1 MISITMVM
9 PTRTTT
15 IKLTISIK
23 QNPTIPEMPNLSKRE
38 IKYVFDDDDDV
49 CDDDDDD
56 DKNDD
61 KIDDDHNSDDNDVNI
76 VDCND
81 KFNRIM
87 IIFQTRPAYESS

>member
-1 MISITMVM
+1 MISIAMVM
-9 PTRTTT
+9 PTMTTT

-38 IKYVFDDDDDV
+38 IKYVFDDDDD
-49 CDDDDDD
+49 
-56 DKNDD
+56 DKDDD

-81 KFNRIM
+81 KFNRIV
-87 IIFQTRPAYESS
+87 IICQMRPPYESS

>member
-9 PTRTTT
+9 PTMTTT

-38 IKYVFDDDDDV
+38 IKYVFDDDDD
-49 CDDDDDD
+49 
-56 DKNDD
+56 DKDDD

-81 KFNRIM
+81 KFNRIL
-87 IIFQTRPAYESS
+87 IICQMRPAYESS

>member
-1 MISITMVM
+1 MICIAMAM
-9 PTRTTT
+9 PTMTTT

-38 IKYVFDDDDDV
+38 IKYVFDDDV
-49 CDDDDDD
+49 CDDDDED